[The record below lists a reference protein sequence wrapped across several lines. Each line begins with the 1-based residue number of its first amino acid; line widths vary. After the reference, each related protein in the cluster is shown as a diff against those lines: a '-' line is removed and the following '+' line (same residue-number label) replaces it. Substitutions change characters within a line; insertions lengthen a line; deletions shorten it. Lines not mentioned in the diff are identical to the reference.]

1 MTNTR
6 SYRELCA
13 AWNMHPKNPETDA
26 EIKLYLELGTLTRK
40 PVPKKQKE
48 LCENAGLPEAAAYI
62 YTLTTSVSMVTREKE
77 RADELRESRD
87 LTDEVEERKTAR
99 DARWGSDAPKPA
111 PKRCKRKALTD
122 AAQSEQPSDAP
133 SA

>member
-1 MTNTR
+1 MD
-6 SYRELCA
+6 
-13 AWNMHPKNPETDA
+13 PKNEETDA

-99 DARWGSDAPKPA
+99 DARWSHWRARPA
-111 PKRCKRKALTD
+111 TRT
-122 AAQSEQPSDAP
+122 SP
-133 SA
+133 SAG